1 MLNSILVV
9 ACACLLVNA
18 PDSGQADRPNILLI
32 MVDDLGCVD
41 LQGEGHEVHLT
52 PNLDELRRGSVRF
65 TNAFCNAP
73 NCAPSRAA
81 LMTGRHGARTGVF
94 TVGSAKRGK
103 DPERRVE
110 PPKNQT
116 TLDNDEFTLGEAL
129 QMLGY
134 HTAYVGKWHLG
145 EDPTTQGFTVN
156 VGGTRAGHPKSY
168 FSPYRNAA
176 LEDGPEGEY
185 LVDRLAN
192 ETVAIIEGFE
202 EVKSDDGEAF
212 PDRPWFV
219 MWAPYAVHTPIQAV
233 PEETAAIKAR
243 HPGMNDR
250 KARYAAMVEA
260 TDRAVGKVLSSI
272 DDDDTMVIFLSDNG
286 GLNGITDSRPWRGGK
301 GMLYE
306 GGIRTPLYVRGP
318 GLEPR
323 EVGTPVQA
331 FDLFPTLIEYAGSEV
346 NPDHPVDGRSL
357 LGALQG
363 EALDQTPL
371 FWHFPA
377 YLEGRDNESHDPDR
391 RFRTTPCGAI
401 RDGDWKLIEY
411 FEDGEVE
418 LFNLAQDGG
427 ETRDLSSEDPER
439 VAALQS
445 RLEAWRK
452 GIGAPMPTAK
462 PVPVIEEAPT
472 SDAK

>member
-1 MLNSILVV
+1 MLSSILLVV
-9 ACACLLVNA
+9 CACIAMNDQGSA
-18 PDSGQADRPNILLI
+18 RMERPNILLI

-41 LQGEGHEVHLT
+41 LQGEGHDAHLT
-52 PNLDELRRGSVRF
+52 PHLDELRRGSVRF

-81 LMTGRHGARTGVF
+81 LMTGRHGSRTGVF

-110 PPKNQT
+110 PPTNRT
-116 TLDNDEFTLGEAL
+116 FLENDEFTLAEAM
-129 QMLGY
+129 QMAGY
-134 HTAYVGKWHLG
+134 QTAYVGKWHLG
-145 EDPTTQGFTVN
+145 EDPTTQGFALN

-176 LEDGPEGEY
+176 LEDGPDGEY

-192 ETVAIIEGFE
+192 ETVGIIEGFAAG
-202 EVKSDDGEAF
+202 K
-212 PDRPWFV
+212 PDADAARPWFV

-233 PEETAAIKAR
+233 PEETAAIKVR
-243 HPGMNDR
+243 HPGMSDR

-260 TDRAVGKVLSSI
+260 TDRAVGKVLGAI
-272 DDDDTMVIFLSDNG
+272 DADDTVVVFLSDNG

-323 EVGTPVQA
+323 DVTTPVQA
-331 FDLFPTLIEYAGSEV
+331 FDLYPTLVECAGSELH
-346 NPDHPVDGRSL
+346 PDHPVDGRSL
-357 LGALQG
+357 LPAMRG
-363 EALDQTPL
+363 EPLVQTPL
-371 FWHFPA
+371 YWHFPA
-377 YLEGRDNESHDPDR
+377 YLEGRDPESHDPER

-418 LFNLAQDGG
+418 LFNLARDGG
-427 ETRDLSSEDPER
+427 ETKDLSSEDPER
-439 VAALQS
+439 AADLQS

-452 GIGAPMPTAK
+452 GIGAPMPTEKPAPVVE
-462 PVPVIEEAPT
+462 PVPDSAAE
-472 SDAK
+472 